1 MSQTSL
7 MEGQESIKEL
17 EVLNLIIQNVEN
29 VEVARLNEA
38 VLSLLS

>member
-29 VEVARLNEA
+29 VEVARLNEG